1 MVDFAYIT
9 LNSSDPWASYDGLRA
24 SPRTADRR
32 ANFVMGIKVPVG
44 VQCRGEGAR
53 EGGQCVGVG
62 PRSFLPLSSS
72 GRVPSPTT
80 YRGKGLR
87 SCLVSQAVL
96 IM

>member
-1 MVDFAYIT
+1 MVDITYMT

-32 ANFVMGIKVPVG
+32 TNFVMGIKVPAG
-44 VQCRGEGAR
+44 VLSWGEGAR

-62 PRSFLPLSSS
+62 PRSFLLLSSF
-72 GRVPSPTT
+72 GRIPSPTT
-80 YRGKGLR
+80 HRGKGLR